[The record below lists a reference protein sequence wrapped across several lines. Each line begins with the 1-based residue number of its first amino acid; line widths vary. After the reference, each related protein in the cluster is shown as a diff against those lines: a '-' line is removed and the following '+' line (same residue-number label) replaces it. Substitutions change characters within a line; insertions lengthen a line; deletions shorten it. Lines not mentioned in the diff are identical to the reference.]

1 MKNIVIFGAGEFGS
15 MLFEYLNNDSN
26 YKVLSFAA
34 EKEYICDKYINGV
47 PVYDPEELQKVY
59 DKDEI
64 EIIVAITF
72 SNMNRDR
79 ARVFESLKKKGYRFG
94 SYISS
99 RSYVSD
105 SAMIGKN
112 VIILEN
118 SSVQFRCTVE
128 DNVVIGPGCVIA
140 HSSIVHKNSWL
151 SGGIIT
157 GGFVEIGSNSFIG
170 LNSTIA
176 DKTCLEDFTLT
187 GAGAYIQEKTDRYSV
202 YPGRKSRDLL
212 KKVDGKAD
220 IQNELL
226 IRT

>member
-1 MKNIVIFGAGEFGS
+1 
-15 MLFEYLNNDSN
+15 MLFEYLSNDSN

-47 PVYDPEELQKVY
+47 PVYDPDELQKVF

-72 SNMNRDR
+72 SNMNRER
-79 ARVFESLKKKGYRFG
+79 ARVFENLKKNGYKFG

-99 RSYVSD
+99 RSFISD
-105 SAMIGKN
+105 SAQIGKN

-118 SSVQFRCTVE
+118 SSVQYRCTIE
-128 DNVVIGPGCVIA
+128 DNVVIGSGCVVA

-151 SGGIIT
+151 SAGVIT

-170 LNSTIA
+170 LNTTIA
-176 DKTCLEDFTLT
+176 DKTCLEDFTLA
-187 GAGAYIQEKTDRYSV
+187 GAGAYIQGRTGRYSV
-202 YPGRKSRDLL
+202 YPGNKSRDLL
-212 KKVDGKAD
+212 KKIDDKTD
-220 IQNELL
+220 IQSKLLNGELS
-226 IRT
+226 